1 MSNYKVSD
9 SLLFSDNST
18 PGAVTLPGSVS
29 GSLTITVPTDVTS
42 YTLTLPS
49 TAGAASDVLTSTDS
63 AGSTTWSPPPAF
75 PTYNIWT
82 FSEVLSSGTSAG
94 SSPASTWTTRQL
106 NTTTKPTGTG
116 TEASLV
122 ANGIVLSPG
131 IWKLEGYA
139 PAYGTPT
146 SNARLYNSTTATVL
160 AVGMPS
166 QAGVYTKVNS
176 VTVLITVT
184 SGTETILLQQNI
196 SAAYTNNLGI
206 ATGFGEP
213 ETYAVVNVTLVG

>member
-18 PGAVTLPGSVS
+18 PGAVTLQGSVS
-29 GSLTITVPTDVTS
+29 GNLTITVPTDVIS
-42 YTLTLPS
+42 YTVTLPS
-49 TAGAASDVLTSTDS
+49 TTGAVSDVLTSIDS
-63 AGSTTWSPPPAF
+63 IGSMGWSPPPAF
-75 PTYNIWT
+75 PIYDMWT

-131 IWKLEGYA
+131 IWKIEGYA

-146 SNARLYNSTTATVL
+146 STARLYNSTTATVL

-166 QAGVYTKVNS
+166 QTGCLKHRGYTSFTRRKGQS
-176 VTVLITVT
+176 IRC
-184 SGTETILLQQNI
+184 
-196 SAAYTNNLGI
+196 
-206 ATGFGEP
+206 
-213 ETYAVVNVTLVG
+213 YANRS